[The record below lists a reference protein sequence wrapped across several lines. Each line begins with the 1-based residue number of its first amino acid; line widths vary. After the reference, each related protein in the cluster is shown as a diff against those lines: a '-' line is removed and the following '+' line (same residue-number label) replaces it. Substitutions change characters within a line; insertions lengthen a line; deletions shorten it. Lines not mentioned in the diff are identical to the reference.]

1 MFFFTNLLQMKT
13 VPQNTD
19 VEEVCVH
26 SVVTLLVPVLVTESV
41 VMTDVTTRVIQIVI
55 VLLINSAYLDSVI

>member
-1 MFFFTNLLQMKT
+1 MKT
-13 VPQNTD
+13 VPPNTD

-55 VLLINSAYLDSVI
+55 VLLINSAYLDSAI